1 VGRREAST
9 RSERVAA
16 THPHTPGGRKNSSPL
31 GFPEPGGGLLYQTL
45 RSGDLAELPP
55 VDLIGM
61 ATFRPFPQSKSG
73 CEFATVAIVSRTI
86 CDCC

>member
-1 VGRREAST
+1 VGGGRRAYAASVWRPPT
-9 RSERVAA
+9 RTPPAA
-16 THPHTPGGRKNSSPL
+16 AKTRAHL
-31 GFPEPGGGLLYQTL
+31 GSLNPGGLLYQSL